1 MKQINSAEAA
11 YAASVTDVK
20 ELLKMVAE
28 NVKAHGRK
36 DGEIHFGHVGDM
48 NHIREKLMEIL
59 MFMNLPAD
67 MYEQDYLAN
76 LDTELKSKRKTK

>member
-1 MKQINSAEAA
+1 MKKINKPEAD
-11 YAASVTDVK
+11 YAASVADVR
-20 ELLKMVAE
+20 ELLKMVTE

-36 DGEIHFGHVGDM
+36 DKEINYCHVGDM

-67 MYEQDYLAN
+67 MYEQGYLAD
-76 LDTELKSKRKTK
+76 LDSELKSKRKAK

>member
-1 MKQINSAEAA
+1 MKNGNGAKAD
-11 YAASVTDVK
+11 YAASVTDVR

-36 DGEIHFGHVGDM
+36 DKEIHYGHVGDM

-67 MYEQDYLAN
+67 MYEQDFLAN
-76 LDTELKSKRKTK
+76 LDTELKSKRNAK

>member
-1 MKQINSAEAA
+1 MKQNNSARAD
-11 YAASVTDVK
+11 YAASVADVK

-36 DGEIHFGHVGDM
+36 DSEIHFGHVGDM

-76 LDTELKSKRKTK
+76 LDTELKSKRKAK